1 MSETAA
7 ILIFYS
13 FYWILYNS
21 INVLYRASYPI
32 DNTTVDFLRYLVTLI
47 FRTYSVCKVVLEY
60 WTMTNRIEAI
70 SPESADL
77 SEVKVIE
84 DQAEIMDTYALY
96 LDDESHSFDGKAE
109 KLLFPS
115 TEAQVASIL
124 KEAHQNGTAVT
135 IQGGRTGLTGA
146 AVPLGGIALNLER
159 MNDLLYMNYSEA
171 EDRYSIAAESGVLLE
186 DLVDAVSKKNLDS
199 LKDKESGEHQAALE
213 RFLAESV
220 DMTFPV
226 DPTEMSA
233 WIGGITACNA
243 SGARTFHY
251 GAVRDWVY
259 RIRVVLANGDILD
272 IERGKCK
279 AKNGKFEIVHS
290 DGSVVEIQIPS
301 YQMPETKNA
310 AGIFAKPDMDLIDL
324 FIGSEG
330 ILGVITMVE
339 LGLVAL
345 PENIMTVM
353 AFFPSED
360 DAVGF
365 VYDIRAEDTP
375 VQMDFL
381 EYFGPNALKM
391 IREKASSA
399 GIRIPAL
406 SDDTQAIVFFEFAYT
421 EETMEEKI
429 MGLEMIL
436 NKHNSSSE
444 SSWAGLDRS
453 ELEKMKTVRHFVPET
468 VNGLIASRKQKYHE
482 VHKIGT
488 DMAVPDKAFREYL
501 KYYRDILEEQG
512 MEYVIFGHIG
522 DNHVHVNMIPRNN
535 EEVKQGMDNY
545 MIFAKRAVELG
556 GTVAAEHGI
565 GKLKRDF
572 LTVMYGQKGIQE
584 MQEVKRALDPN
595 WIINPGN
602 MIPNPVN

>member
-1 MSETAA
+1 
-7 ILIFYS
+7 
-13 FYWILYNS
+13 
-21 INVLYRASYPI
+21 
-32 DNTTVDFLRYLVTLI
+32 
-47 FRTYSVCKVVLEY
+47 
-60 WTMTNRIEAI
+60 MTNRIQAT
-70 SPESADL
+70 SPESVDL
-77 SEVKVIE
+77 SEVKVI
-84 DQAEIMDTYALY
+84 DDKAEIKDTYALY
-96 LDDESHSFDGKAE
+96 LDDESHSFDGDAD

-115 TEAQVASIL
+115 TEEHVALIL
-124 KEAHQNGTAVT
+124 RQAHEKGTPVT

-159 MNDLLYMNYSEA
+159 MDNLLYMKYSE
-171 EDRYSIAAESGVLLE
+171 EHKRYSIAAESGVLLE
-186 DLVDAVSKKNLDS
+186 DLVKAVTKKDLEI
-199 LKDKESGEHQAALE
+199 LKGKGTSDQQSALE
-213 RFLAESV
+213 RFLSESD

-251 GAVRDWVY
+251 GAVRDWIL
-259 RIRVVLANGDILD
+259 RLRVVLATGDILD
-272 IERGKCK
+272 IERGKYK
-279 AKNGKFEIVHS
+279 AKDGKFEIVHPE
-290 DGSVVEIQIPS
+290 GNVTQVQVPS
-301 YQMPETKNA
+301 YTMPETKNA
-310 AGIFAKPDMDLIDL
+310 AGLFAKPDMDLIDL

-330 ILGVITMVE
+330 ILGVITMAE
-339 LGLVAL
+339 LGLVSL

-365 VYDIRAEDTP
+365 VYDVRAEESP

-406 SDDTQAIVFFEFAYT
+406 TDETKAIVFFEFAYT
-421 EETMEEKI
+421 EENMEEKI
-429 MGLEMIL
+429 VGLEMML
-436 NKHNSSSE
+436 NAHNSSSE

-488 DMAVPDKAFREYL
+488 DMAVPDEALRDYL
-501 KYYRDILEEQG
+501 KFYRETLEEQG
-512 MEYVIFGHIG
+512 MEYVVFGHIG
-522 DNHVHVNMIPRNN
+522 DNHLHVNMIPRNN

-545 MIFAKRAVELG
+545 MLFAKRAVELG

-572 LTVMYGQKGIQE
+572 LTVMYGQEGIEE
-584 MQEVKRALDPN
+584 MQAVKRALDPK

-602 MIPNPVN
+602 MIPEP